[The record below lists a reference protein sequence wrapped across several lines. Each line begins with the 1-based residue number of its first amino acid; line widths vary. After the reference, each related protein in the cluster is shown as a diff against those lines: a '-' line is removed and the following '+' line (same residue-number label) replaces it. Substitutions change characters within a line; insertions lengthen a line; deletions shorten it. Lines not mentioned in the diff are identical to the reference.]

1 MEEKKTLKISLTAI
15 IIAITVIIA
24 IIIIMTIKMNVDKI
38 KTGSDE
44 PNRNSFVEQNSNTE
58 NNEVAPSEQGGTTT
72 AIGYTGDFDFTFL
85 KIENQKNNMI
95 YSPLSIKY
103 ALNMLK
109 EGAEGNT
116 KKQID
121 NVLKNTSLTKYN
133 NIDKVLSL
141 ANGLYI
147 RDTYNQYVKN
157 EFKNKLM
164 NSYNAEINQDTFQNA
179 NNINK
184 WIENKTLGIIKN
196 MLKDE
201 QVQKPDLEMILVNA
215 LAIDMEWKNT
225 FETDETRGQ
234 EFNLADGSKMIA
246 TTMNKKTSSN
256 DISYYKDEN
265 VTALTMDLKEYG
277 DTQFEFI
284 AIMPKDNLSGYID
297 RFTKTDLDKIISQS
311 KLASNTPYGV
321 KIEIPKFKFN
331 YNLGLKAD
339 LIKMGITEAFDGRLA
354 NFSNMSTREGLYV
367 SEALHKADIDFS
379 EKGIKAA
386 AVTVMMMMDS
396 AMITEHKPEEIKI
409 DRPFMYVIRDKKTGE
424 IWFVG
429 TVYEPNSWD
438 NDKEDYE
445 MKW

>member
-246 TTMNKKTSSN
+246 TTMNKKT
-256 DISYYKDEN
+256 
-265 VTALTMDLKEYG
+265 L
-277 DTQFEFI
+277 FF
-284 AIMPKDNLSGYID
+284 NLQI
-297 RFTKTDLDKIISQS
+297 
-311 KLASNTPYGV
+311 
-321 KIEIPKFKFN
+321 
-331 YNLGLKAD
+331 
-339 LIKMGITEAFDGRLA
+339 
-354 NFSNMSTREGLYV
+354 
-367 SEALHKADIDFS
+367 
-379 EKGIKAA
+379 
-386 AVTVMMMMDS
+386 
-396 AMITEHKPEEIKI
+396 
-409 DRPFMYVIRDKKTGE
+409 
-424 IWFVG
+424 
-429 TVYEPNSWD
+429 
-438 NDKEDYE
+438 
-445 MKW
+445 